1 MFKHDSC
8 VTFMCDILSIC
19 TVSYNI
25 FTHKV
30 DGPYLVHY
38 FTHTLVFNW
47 WVVRCTSNNGHNKD
61 ICLKKIGLH
70 IQNPVNDP
78 RSLVNTTCGRRDLCY
93 LCKARCQW
101 TLIIAN
107 NLKIS
112 YETL

>member
-38 FTHTLVFNW
+38 LLI
-47 WVVRCTSNNGHNKD
+47 R
-61 ICLKKIGLH
+61 LYLIGGWLGAH
-70 IQNPVNDP
+70 P
-78 RSLVNTTCGRRDLCY
+78 RTDTIKTFV
-93 LCKARCQW
+93 
-101 TLIIAN
+101 
-107 NLKIS
+107 
-112 YETL
+112 